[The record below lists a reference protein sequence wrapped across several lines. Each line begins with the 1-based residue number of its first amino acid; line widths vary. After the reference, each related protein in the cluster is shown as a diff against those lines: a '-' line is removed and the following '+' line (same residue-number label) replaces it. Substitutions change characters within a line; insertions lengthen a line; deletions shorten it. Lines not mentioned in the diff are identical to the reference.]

1 MKNLIICCDGTWKRA
16 DDQYVSNIEKI
27 ARAIE
32 TTPAGGNMQIV
43 FYTSG
48 VGTGATAAE
57 RILGGAFGIGLDA
70 AIVSAYRFLAL
81 NYEPGD
87 SVFVFGF
94 SRGAYTAR
102 SLVGMTK
109 AIGLLTPDGLADN
122 KLRSAISLYRGRPRP
137 DEEPSPDFRRA
148 KEDFATSCYSDED
161 VEIRFLG
168 VFDTV
173 GALGVPGLSRQKY
186 KFHDVTLNQRVKCAR
201 QALAIDEQ
209 RRTFAP
215 CIWQQVRGDEGTPEN
230 ALTDVKQ
237 VWFEGVHTDIGG
249 GYEESALS
257 DLVLNWMVGEAKQC
271 GLVIDSARLAKGQRS
286 SPLVVHNSLTLAY
299 RVMNALSRGQQKFR
313 RFPKAAIWRFRGDRR
328 LLESSAED
336 WGVAIASGAHRRWTD
351 AADMGEPSAVNVSW
365 WIQWLGD
372 HGLDPSARVEKVD

>member
-32 TTPAGGNMQIV
+32 TTPADGPLQIV

-57 RILGGAFGIGLDA
+57 RILGGAFGIGLDS

-87 SVFVFGF
+87 AVYVFGF

-122 KLRSAISLYRGRPRP
+122 KLRSAISLYRSRPRAGEKP
-137 DEEPSPDFRRA
+137 AESFTAA
-148 KEDFATSCYSDED
+148 KAEFAESCYRDAE

-186 KFHDVTLNQRVKCAR
+186 KFHDVSLNDKVDCAR
-201 QALAIDEQ
+201 HALAIDEQ

-215 CIWQQVRGDEGTPEN
+215 CIWQQVRGEDGTPVN
-230 ALTDVKQ
+230 TRTDVKQ
-237 VWFEGVHTDIGG
+237 VWFEGVHTDVGG
-249 GYEESALS
+249 GYDESALS
-257 DLVLNWMVGEAKQC
+257 DLVLNWMVGEAQQW
-271 GLVIDSARLAKGQRS
+271 GLIVDPGRLAKGQRS
-286 SPLVVHNSLTLAY
+286 APLIVHDSLTLAY
-299 RVMNALSRGQQKFR
+299 RVMNTLSRVQQRFR

-328 LLESSAED
+328 LLEASPED
-336 WGVAIASGAHRRWTD
+336 WGVAIASGAHRRWSE
-351 AADMGEPSAVNVSW
+351 AADIGRPGAVNVSW
-365 WIQWLGD
+365 WIEWLGE
-372 HGLDPSARVEKVD
+372 HGRGPAVRIEHVD